1 MITPGAVEG
10 ITGPKAAA
18 LANITYRQLDYWA
31 RQGWVTPSLEAGV
44 GRPGRRIYGPD
55 DVVKL
60 AALGHFG
67 RSGADVGKLGPAI
80 ANLDPT
86 SAGGD
91 YLLVGSADGGVEA
104 VPAGGLRRRV
114 AAAGFACVFD
124 PAPLRAALA
133 APSMADRASSSRR
146 SA

>member
-1 MITPGAVEG
+1 VITQRATHA
-10 ITGPKAAA
+10 ISGPKAAE

-31 RQGWVTPSLEAGV
+31 RRGWVKPSVEAGV

-67 RSGADVGKLGPAI
+67 RSGADVGQLGQV
-80 ANLDPT
+80 L
-86 SAGGD
+86 AGLTLSGAPDD
-91 YLLVGSADGGVEA
+91 YLLVASGGEMEV
-104 VPAGGLRRRV
+104 V
-114 AAAGFACVFD
+114 AASNLRARVSQPGSRFVFD
-124 PAPLRAALA
+124 PAGVRSRMSQGSAESGPAA
-133 APSMADRASSSRR
+133 RK